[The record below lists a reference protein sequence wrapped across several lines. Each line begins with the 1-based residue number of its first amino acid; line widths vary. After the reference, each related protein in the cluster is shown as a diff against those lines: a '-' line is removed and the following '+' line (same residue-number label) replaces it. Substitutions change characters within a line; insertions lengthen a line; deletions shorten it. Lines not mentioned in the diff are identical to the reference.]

1 MRWFEWPSSE
11 KHSGSAGAWL
21 AAFRLLEREVSEELR
36 AVSLL
41 ESGAL
46 PQALKELRAVSL
58 LVSGVSVQ
66 AWLVSALV
74 RLPG

>member
-1 MRWFEWPSSE
+1 
-11 KHSGSAGAWL
+11 
-21 AAFRLLEREVSEELR
+21 LLEREVSEELR

-46 PQALKELRAVSL
+46 PQALEESRVA
-58 LVSGVSVQ
+58 SGASVQ